1 MHLGTI
7 ANQVCFFINLNRHH
21 IVTAIYLGTDMN
33 FNITLDLIILIHF
46 LSDTK
51 TMTSIYSVYI
61 FFISM
66 TIQ

>member
-46 LSDTK
+46 LSDIK

-61 FFISM
+61 HSFQVNI
-66 TIQ
+66 